1 MSLLSVL
8 NFLLSKDLEG
18 SYSQTFSCYGTLC
31 PFLWRLENGL
41 SMTTVSFS
49 RQESTHWWPK
59 TVNCRHFS
67 DHYVIFGCKNVTVLP
82 PASTLHLSNPSNH

>member
-31 PFLWRLENGL
+31 PFLWHLEKW
-41 SMTTVSFS
+41 S
-49 RQESTHWWPK
+49 EY
-59 TVNCRHFS
+59 
-67 DHYVIFGCKNVTVLP
+67 DHCVIFEARIDTVVP
-82 PASTLHLSNPSNH
+82 